1 MMSVPSRPRTKV
13 TGMTNDTDQKETVRR
28 EGNAGSNRK
37 TVPLPGPG
45 TSVRRWLFGLAGV
58 VAVGLAG
65 LAAAGCTTAS
75 TSTPNASSCSPDAA
89 KLTVQGTGLATGTP
103 DTLTVDITISTTDAT
118 AQAALADNNAKAAA
132 VIAAFTA
139 GGVTKQNIQTTD
151 LSVEPNYTLINGTE
165 TLTGYGVSNVVSA
178 MITDLASAGSV
189 IDAVSGAAG
198 NAGQINSVSF
208 SIKDIRNL
216 QDQARTDAVHQAV
229 SHAETMAA
237 SASER
242 LGQVCSLTDTTPSSQ
257 TASGFNAGLAAPQ
270 ANAVPLEVGS
280 QQASAQVTIVYS
292 LETRPSSS

>member
-1 MMSVPSRPRTKV
+1 
-13 TGMTNDTDQKETVRR
+13 MTDNPDQKETVRR
-28 EGNAGSNRK
+28 EGNAGSNGEAL
-37 TVPLPGPG
+37 PLPRLS

-58 VAVGLAG
+58 VAVGLTG
-65 LAAAGCTTAS
+65 LTAAGCTTAS
-75 TSTPNASSCSPDAA
+75 ASTPNASSCSPDAA
-89 KLTVQGTGLATGTP
+89 KLTVQGTGLAIGTP

-118 AQAALADNNAKAAA
+118 AQAALADNNARAAA

-139 GGVTKQNIQTTD
+139 GGVTNQNIQTTD
-151 LSVEPNYTLINGTE
+151 LSVQPNYMLIDGTE

-178 MITDLASAGSV
+178 MITDLASAGTV

-198 NAGQINSVSF
+198 NSGQINSVSF

-237 SASER
+237 SAGEH
-242 LGQVCSLTDTTPSSQ
+242 LGQVCSLTDTTPSSP

-280 QQASAQVTIVYS
+280 QQASAQVTVVYS
-292 LETRPSSS
+292 LDARSSSS